1 MRDEAREVRNAHVF
15 SETDIQMLIDVVVLE
30 NENAGI
36 GEVCQSASKI
46 DPRSASKI
54 DPLGD
59 EELTVALAP
68 AELVGVVEPGRAR
81 WV

>member
-1 MRDEAREVRNAHVF
+1 MGDKTEAAYRRGDMMEKRRRLMAIGPTYC
-15 SETDIQMLIDVVVLE
+15 ERAP
-30 NENAGI
+30 AG
-36 GEVCQSASKI
+36 CQSASKI

-59 EELTVALAP
+59 EELPLALAP